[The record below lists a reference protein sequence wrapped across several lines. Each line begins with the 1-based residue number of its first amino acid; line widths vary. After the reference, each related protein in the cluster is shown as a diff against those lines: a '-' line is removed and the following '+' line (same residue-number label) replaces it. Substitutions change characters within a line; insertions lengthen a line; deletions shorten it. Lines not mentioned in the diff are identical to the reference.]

1 MSPVYASK
9 RRADEFQVLVDRQQP
24 GDIADAQLRDLLL
37 LVESLQDIEPVM
49 PRADFSS
56 SLRERL
62 MVAAETELV
71 STGAA
76 AKLAMPPR
84 RTKRERRIAAA
95 VGGFA
100 LVGASTGLAAA
111 AQTALPGDALYP
123 LKRAIENA
131 HTGLTMGDEAKGST
145 LLSSA
150 QDRLDELTQ
159 LSARGDDPAAMSQT
173 LGDFT
178 DQATQASDLLLADYA
193 QSGHSDS
200 IAELRDF
207 TATSLDSLAD
217 LAPQV
222 DGDAHDALIHAANV
236 LTQIDAA
243 AEDACASCGGAGIDD
258 IPAVLASLGLRTPTP
273 TTTFTLPGDTFTST
287 NTASASGTKT
297 GKGGQGHKAGKK
309 DGTVNLPTTGPD
321 TGTSGDPLGDLGEA
335 VTGGAD
341 GSTSTSNGGS
351 GGGLLPNLP
360 SSTDTSSGDPLG
372 DLGDAIDDTVSGIGD
387 ALTP

>member
-9 RRADEFQVLVDRQQP
+9 RRADEFQVLVERQQP
-24 GDIADAQLRDLLL
+24 GEIADAQLRDLLM

-49 PRADFSS
+49 PRADFSV
-56 SLRERL
+56 SLRARL
-62 MVAAETELV
+62 MVAAEGELA

-111 AQTALPGDALYP
+111 AQSALPGDALYP

-159 LSARGDDPAAMSQT
+159 LTARGDDQAAMSQT

-273 TTTFTLPGDTFTST
+273 STTFTLPGDTFST
-287 NTASASGTKT
+287 DTASASGTKT
-297 GKGGQGHKAGKK
+297 GKGGMK
-309 DGTVNLPTTGPD
+309 DGSVHLPSTGSDTDTTN
-321 TGTSGDPLGDLGEA
+321 DPLGSLGEA

-341 GSTSTSNGGS
+341 GSTSTSNDGS

-360 SSTDTSSGDPLG
+360 SSTDTSSGDPVG
-372 DLGDAIDDTVSGIGD
+372 DLGDAVDDTVSGIGD
-387 ALTP
+387 ALIP